1 MLSRRPPLVHLNAL
15 RAFEAAARL
24 ASFAAAAEE
33 LNVTA
38 SAISQQ
44 IRTLEEYLGVELFL
58 RMKTGI
64 ALTPPAREAY
74 ADVREGLA
82 RLAAGLGKMQGDW
95 RGNTVTITA
104 PTSFVAKWLL
114 PRLESFRRRHPEI
127 DLRLDTSDRLA
138 DYAAEGIDLGVRYGR
153 GGYEGLESTLLW
165 REDVFP
171 VCSPGLL
178 PEGVRSLPDEAIDG
192 FKLIHDTTI
201 AFDPGFPDWAHWLA
215 ARGLPAQDASRG
227 LHFNSSVL
235 ATQAAI
241 EGQGI
246 ALGRSI
252 VVDADL
258 RAGRLIRPFA
268 GSEPT
273 NCAYYLLHPAGAL
286 ERAMT
291 KSVHDWLVAESRSTS
306 ED

>member
-1 MLSRRPPLVHLNAL
+1 MPSRRQPLVHLNAL

-24 ASFAAAAEE
+24 SSFAAAAEE

-58 RMKTGI
+58 RTKAGI

-74 ADVREGLA
+74 ADVRDGLA
-82 RLAAGLGKMQGDW
+82 RLAAGLGKMKADWQG
-95 RGNTVTITA
+95 NAVALTA

-114 PRLESFRRRHPEI
+114 PRMEAFRRSHPDI
-127 DLRLDTSDRLA
+127 DLRIDTSDRLA

-153 GGYEGLESTLLW
+153 GGYGDVESTLLF
-165 REDVFP
+165 REEVFP
-171 VCSPGLL
+171 VCSPALIPDGTR
-178 PEGVRSLPDEAIDG
+178 ELPDEAIDG
-192 FKLIHDTTI
+192 FKLIHDATI
-201 AFDPGFPDWAHWLA
+201 AFDPGFPDWPQWLA
-215 ARGLPAQDASRG
+215 ARGLPAQDVSRG

-241 EGQGI
+241 EGQGVV
-246 ALGRSI
+246 LGRSI
-252 VVDADL
+252 VVEADL
-258 RAGRLIRPFA
+258 RAGRLVRPFA

-273 NCAYYLLHPAGAL
+273 DCAYYLLHPPGAL
-286 ERAMT
+286 DRAAA
-291 KSVHDWLVAESRSTS
+291 KLVHDWLMAESRQ
-306 ED
+306 